1 MIRHSLFLTAALG
14 VLAGALGGMM
24 GVGGGIILVPLLV
37 HLVRKAQH
45 EAQGLSLIFV
55 VATAAVAV
63 IPYLREER
71 IDWRLAAILTAGAL
85 PGVIVGAR
93 TARRIPALG
102 LRRLFG
108 VAVLLTGL
116 RLLVAPPAVGATPAV
131 WPWPADVT
139 LGFGVGCLAG
149 LLGVGGG
156 TVLVPALV
164 LAQGMP
170 QHLAQGVSLLLI
182 VPVGIVGAMTYAK
195 GDALDTRLLPGLLV
209 GGAVGGLLGGLGAQ
223 AISGP
228 TLSRLFAVFL
238 LAVSLQMILGRPR
251 SRGDASPETI
261 SGGS

>member
-1 MIRHSLFLTAALG
+1 MIRHPLFLTAALG

-24 GVGGGIILVPLLV
+24 GVGGGIVLVPLLV
-37 HLVRKAQH
+37 HLMRKAQH
-45 EAQGLSLIFV
+45 EAQGQSLIFV

-63 IPYLREER
+63 LPYLREER
-71 IDWRLAAILTAGAL
+71 IDWRLAAVLTAGAL
-85 PGVIVGAR
+85 PGVILGAR

-108 VAVLLTGL
+108 IAVLLTAL
-116 RLLVAPPAVGATPAV
+116 RLLVAPPEVGASPVA

-139 LGFGVGCLAG
+139 LGLGVGYLAG

-182 VPVGIVGAMTYAK
+182 VPVGIVGAATYAK
-195 GDALDTRLLPGLLV
+195 SGALDTRLLPGLLA
-209 GGAVGGLLGGLGAQ
+209 GGAVGGLGGGLCAQ
-223 AISGP
+223 AIAGP

-251 SRGDASPETI
+251 SRGESSREPI